1 MSQDKLPATVP
12 VIIPSTVKAARKRAR
27 ELRWGKIPEGDVVAA
42 QAWMTGLGVQA
53 IATGGPSPG
62 GDVGGVFRV
71 TVVGP
76 WADKVQGQALVDRV
90 ARAGLAMG
98 YRLVEV
104 AWSPFMPA
112 EILRRAGW
120 VREGLLPDLV
130 SVRYTRRAEGRLG
143 ELFAVPLGQA
153 VANAVVDRLHSHHGA
168 SRGSMWSVGIVDHR
182 GVVHCVAQVGVVRA
196 RMLMSPTTAEVVRVA
211 SDGTKNAASMA
222 LSRCTAALFALGH
235 TRVVSYTILGELGY
249 FYRVAGWWP
258 TSLSAGGQWSRPSRA
273 RATAQQALPKVRWE
287 IGPGAPKPSA
297 AEAQRLAEV
306 IHSSV
311 GVIDIPTR
319 R

>member
-1 MSQDKLPATVP
+1 MSQDKLSATVP

-27 ELRWGKIPEGDVVAA
+27 ELRWSKIPEGDVVAV

-62 GDVGGVFRV
+62 GDDVFRV

-76 WADKVQGQALVDRV
+76 WANKVQGQALVDRV

-98 YRLVEV
+98 YRVVEV
-104 AWSPFMPA
+104 PWSPFA
-112 EILRRAGW
+112 SADLLRRAGW
-120 VREGLLPDLV
+120 VREDLLHDL
-130 SVRYTRRAEGRLG
+130 VRYTRRAEGRRG
-143 ELFAVPLGQA
+143 EIFPVPLGQA
-153 VANAVVDRLHSHHGA
+153 EANAVVDRLHSHHGA
-168 SRGSMWSVGIVDHR
+168 SRGSMWSVGIADR
-182 GVVHCVAQVGVVRA
+182 GGEIHCVAQVGVVRA
-196 RMLMSPTTAEVVRVA
+196 RMLMSATTAEVVRVA
-211 SDGTKNAASMA
+211 SDGTKNVASMA
-222 LSRCTAALFALGH
+222 LARCTAALFALGY
-235 TRVVSYTILGELGY
+235 TRVVSYTILGESGHS
-249 FYRVAGWWP
+249 YRVAGWWP

-273 RATAQQALPKVRWE
+273 RAAAQQALPKVRWE

-306 IHSSV
+306 IRSSV
-311 GVIDIPTR
+311 GVVQIPTR